1 MTPLCE
7 RFFAPFNLRE
17 HVRSPLRCFT
27 TLRHI
32 TPTMLEERN
41 HALEISLVFFSYFL
55 SDVLPQLYNLLMI
68 ALIVCNVT
76 DSLQLAS

>member
-1 MTPLCE
+1 MTPLCD
-7 RFFAPFNLRE
+7 RLFAPFNLRE

-32 TPTMLEERN
+32 TPTMLEDR
-41 HALEISLVFFSYFL
+41 ASEIFLVFL
-55 SDVLPQLYNLLMI
+55 SNFFLPQLYNLLII
-68 ALIVCNVT
+68 ALTVCNVT